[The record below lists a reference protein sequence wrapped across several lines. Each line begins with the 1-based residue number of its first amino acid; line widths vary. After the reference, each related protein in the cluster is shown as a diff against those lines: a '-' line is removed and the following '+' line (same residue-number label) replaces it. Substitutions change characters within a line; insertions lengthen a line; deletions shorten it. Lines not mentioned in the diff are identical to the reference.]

1 MVETPRCALYGFRNF
16 AVVEGALWRRGPA
29 VDGFRL
35 ERYGCISDPLKFG
48 FSMFLHVC
56 MGRGS
61 PSPLLFFN
69 DVRYSQA
76 VYGIAVGG
84 SRERIRCQ
92 QAVRHAF
99 PAVSIAY
106 FGRFARE
113 AYKRF
118 MRFMRDK
125 FYKLQVVIFIE
136 NGTICKF

>member
-29 VDGFRL
+29 VDGSRL
-35 ERYGCISDPLKFG
+35 ERCRCISDPLKFG
-48 FSMFLHVC
+48 FSMFLHVLW
-56 MGRGS
+56 GGDHLP
-61 PSPLLFFN
+61 PSFFN
-69 DVRYSQA
+69 DVLYLQA

-106 FGRFARE
+106 FGRCARE

-118 MRFMRDK
+118 MRF
-125 FYKLQVVIFIE
+125 
-136 NGTICKF
+136 